1 MRRSANKLASGR
13 QTEKVLFHPAN
24 SKFAPQLR
32 ESNLRICEFTN
43 WRTGELGNRRTSELA
58 NRELDPRAEAPF
70 GAEKTNKR
78 DINVKLLL
86 FVFN

>member
-32 ESNLRICEFTN
+32 ESNLRIRKFA
-43 WRTGELGNRRTSELA
+43 NRRTSELA